1 MNLDMQERAV
11 ALFRSALGMD
21 RHGKAACQARC
32 EGGYGGPAG
41 RDARFDIVTVEMQDE
56 RLVGRPAQLDALAL
70 GGAQHALRRRHAA
83 LRDVKLERP
92 NSGSRAFVAGDDRLC
107 KARAERDDCRDYPC
121 CRHWVI
127 VA

>member
-1 MNLDMQERAV
+1 M

-56 RLVGRPAQLDALAL
+56 RLVGAPVQFDALAL

-83 LRDVKLERP
+83 LRDVKLELA
-92 NSGSRAFVAGDDRLC
+92 GGGLRALGAGDDRLC
-107 KARAERDDCRDYPC
+107 KACAERDNCRDYPC